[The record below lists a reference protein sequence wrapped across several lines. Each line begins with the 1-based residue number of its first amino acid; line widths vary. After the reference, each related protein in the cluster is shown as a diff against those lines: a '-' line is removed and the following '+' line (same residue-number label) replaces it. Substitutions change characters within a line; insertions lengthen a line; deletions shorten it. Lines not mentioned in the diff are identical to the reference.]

1 MDTDELARRSI
12 TGFAETLCAFG
23 ATGVGGASVVRRP
36 DAVGARVPWA
46 SDNNWIDTAVV
57 PPGATATAGAEG
69 LPHCLWALP
78 DAVRGGTP
86 MAHLDMPCMALVLD
100 RPPQGERAQV
110 QTPSLDVVGALND
123 RAYGQPDRLAPLITA
138 LDDPRITA
146 HGVRD
151 GAAWAC
157 VLLTFRIGD
166 DVSIQYVAT
175 EAEHRRRGHA
185 SALMRAALAQ
195 AHANGATTATLQAS
209 PDGRP
214 VYERLG
220 FATVATLR
228 ATVAPAG

>member
-1 MDTDELARRSI
+1 MDPDELARRSI
-12 TGFAETLCAFG
+12 TGFAETLAAFG

-36 DAVGARVPWA
+36 DAIGAHVPWA

-57 PPGATATAGAEG
+57 PPGAVATAGADG

-78 DAVRGGTP
+78 GAVTGGTP

-100 RPPQGERAQV
+100 RVPEGERAPV

-123 RAYGQPDRLAPLITA
+123 RAYGQPERLAPLISA
-138 LDDPRITA
+138 LDDARISA
-146 HGVRD
+146 HGVRA
-151 GAAWAC
+151 GAGWAC
-157 VLLTFRIGD
+157 VLLTVRIGD

-175 EAEHRRRGHA
+175 EVEHRRRGHA
-185 SALMRAALAQ
+185 SALMRAVLAD
-195 AHANGATTATLQAS
+195 AHADGATTATLQAS

-220 FATVATLR
+220 FTTVATLR
-228 ATVAPAG
+228 ATVA